1 VDECHLCWGDVCGY
15 VWGKTNIR
23 IEIPIENERKKQTY
37 YGALNYQSKE
47 FVLKDYETG
56 NSENTVDFM
65 KYLQGEYKD
74 KRIVLIWDGA
84 TYHKSK
90 SVKDFLTSENHGKD
104 RAEWSLT
111 CILFAPHSPEQN
123 PVEDVWL
130 HGKNGLR
137 SIWHLLTSFP
147 AVTYLFE
154 FCLNYQ
160 KFDFDKI
167 KWYSPCSDPC

>member
-23 IEIPIENERKKQTY
+23 IEILIENERKKQTY

-65 KYLQGEYKD
+65 KYLQAEYKD

-84 TYHKSK
+84 TYHKSHY
-90 SVKDFLTSENHGKD
+90 VKDFLASENHGKD
-104 RAEWSLT
+104 RVEWPFT

-130 HGKNGLR
+130 HGKSGLR
-137 SIWHLLTSFP
+137 SIWHLLASFP
-147 AVTYLFE
+147 VVKYLFE

-160 KFDFDKI
+160 KFDFHKI
-167 KWYSPCSDPC
+167 QWYLPCSALY